1 MPELRTPE
9 QAAAVRPDPGWSD
22 FISAAR
28 ISDGTCYA
36 LFAYD
41 AGFSI
46 DLEHAERCVAER
58 AAHRKGI
65 ERKRPAPPYF
75 DYRPLPLC
83 VTHVVEPFAIGD
95 FSISPRI
102 EVLIFDFGAVS
113 VTYLIDLHAKLDRL
127 IDLSSALYENQ
138 RLLQHSRKLVE
149 ELLSVIGPSVSRASL
164 AGVAEDYAI
173 YELATAV
180 AGAALD
186 RAVDHGGAAVARLLR
201 GEAGGL
207 SQQEIADALSC
218 QIAYSPGDRT
228 LVDWNA
234 AVILDRKADDV
245 RAVLEFANVQL
256 LESRL
261 LDERLHE
268 DLDRAYE
275 AMTRQ
280 SWRQSLMIRRQRRAL
295 RRVAELEIDGA
306 MLYEGVNNALKLIGD
321 QHLARVYRLT
331 AQRLHLAEWQAS
343 IEKKLA
349 TLGGIYQRMTDQHS
363 SWRMEIL
370 EWIIIV
376 LIAVSIVLPFVVAG
390 K

>member
-1 MPELRTPE
+1 MHDL
-9 QAAAVRPDPGWSD
+9 ADAVRHDPDWSA
-22 FISAAR
+22 FAQAAR
-28 ISDGTCYA
+28 ITAGTCYA

-58 AAHRKGI
+58 AAQRKGI
-65 ERKRPAPPYF
+65 DRRRPTPPYF
-75 DYRPLPLC
+75 DFRPLPLC
-83 VTHVVEPFAIGD
+83 VTYEVESFAIGG
-95 FSISPRI
+95 FRVSPRV
-102 EVLIFDFGAVS
+102 EVLVFDFGAVS
-113 VTYLIDLHAKLDRL
+113 VRYSICLDGLIDQV
-127 IDLSSALYENQ
+127 IELSSLLYENQ
-138 RLLQHSRKLVE
+138 QLLRHSRGLVE
-149 ELLSVIGPSVSRASL
+149 ELLTVIRPSVVRVALSN
-164 AGVAEDYAI
+164 VAEDYVI
-173 YELATAV
+173 YELQPGVSGPALDQAAR
-180 AGAALD
+180 AGAAPM
-186 RAVDHGGAAVARLLR
+186 ARLLR
-201 GEAGGL
+201 GEPSGL
-207 SQQEIADALSC
+207 SEQEIADALSC
-218 QIAYSPGDRT
+218 QIAYSPSDRT
-228 LVDWNA
+228 LIDWNA
-234 AVILDRKADDV
+234 SLILGHGAEDV

-268 DLDRAYE
+268 DLDRAYV

-321 QHLARVYRLT
+321 QHLARVYHMT
-331 AQRLHLAEWQAS
+331 AQRLHLSEWQAS
-343 IEKKLA
+343 IERKLA
-349 TLGGIYQRMTDQHS
+349 TLGGIYQRMTDHHS

-376 LIAVSIVLPFVVAG
+376 LIAVSIVLPFVVAD